1 MNGSIA
7 SLNEELDSLKQY
19 KNAKETEEKVNIIKE
34 YTELLSEEI
43 LGAYAAKL
51 NEYTASDLDKELAYE
66 VKKNNSSIFNKKDN
80 SNGYVPKD
88 IQPEGI
94 SAILS
99 KYKK

>member
-34 YTELLSEEI
+34 YTELLSEDI
-43 LGAYAAKL
+43 LNGYTKDI
-51 NEYTASDLDKELAYE
+51 EKYTASELDKELAYE
-66 VKKNNSSIFNKKDN
+66 VKKTNSSVFSKKTNDD
-80 SNGYVPKD
+80 GYVPKD
-88 IQPEGI
+88 IPLEGI
-94 SAILS
+94 NAILS